1 MKHISK
7 LQIKILKKV
16 FEYNKKNFSE
26 ASFFCPSSFSIG
38 FYQMKLWIN
47 KKNIFK
53 FILAF
58 IKEIFAIVLANNY
71 EVKGNIKNLKNFKNI
86 VITFGND
93 ASIKKKLYIDK
104 YFNYSSKDSSV
115 LWVVIFSGKK
125 IFYNNNVISIV
136 KKKTNFIY
144 KIKNFIFYFVKL
156 FFEKKNLHKLTNN
169 HFTSKKLEKIFNTIL
184 KKKVIKNSKIFFPYE
199 SQPFQN
205 NLIKNIKSLDKKIKI
220 IGYVH
225 SYPAFPSRLM
235 KKNINPDCLIVN
247 SRDQIYSFTKF
258 LNWKKK
264 EIIFLPSVR
273 FKKRNLNDLSSKIFL
288 PIDFNSIEHICN
300 SIKDLSKIYN
310 LKKFKIQNHPESI
323 NSKKHIRLIYKINQI
338 IYKVGS
344 SQLITKTP
352 IFIGSTGAIIES
364 LNHGFEPIH
373 IMEDLEFEIYSQTLW
388 PSIKSH
394 FIDNNIVEYKLI
406 KKNIV
411 SIQKNFLFDRYLKM
425 N

>member
-1 MKHISK
+1 MKKISK

-16 FEYNKKNFSE
+16 FQYNNKNFSV
-26 ASFFCPSSFSIG
+26 ASFLCPSSYSIG
-38 FYQMKLWIN
+38 FYHMKLWIN
-47 KKNIFK
+47 NKNIFK

-58 IKEIFAIVLANNY
+58 LKEIFAIVLANDY
-71 EVKGNIKNLKNFKNI
+71 EVKGDITNLKNFKNI

-93 ASIKKKLYIDK
+93 TSIRKKLYFDK
-104 YFNYSSKDSSV
+104 YFNYSSKDRSI
-115 LWVVIFSGKK
+115 LWIVIFSGKK
-125 IFYNNNVISIV
+125 VFYNNNVISIV

-144 KIKNFIFYFVKL
+144 KIKNCIFFFTNIL
-156 FFEKKNLHKLTNN
+156 FEKKNIYKLTNN
-169 HFTSKKLEKIFNTIL
+169 HFTSKKLEKIFENIL
-184 KKKVIKNSKIFFPYE
+184 KKKIIKDSKIFFPYE

-205 NLIKNIKSLDKKIKI
+205 NLIKNIKSLYKKTKV

-225 SYPAFPSRLM
+225 SYHAFPSRLM
-235 KKNINPDCLIVN
+235 KKNINPDHLIVN
-247 SRDQIYSFTKF
+247 SRDQIYSLTKF

-264 EIIFLPSVR
+264 DIIFMPSVR
-273 FKKRNLNDLSSKIFL
+273 FKKRNLKDLNSKIFL
-288 PIDFNSIEHICN
+288 PIDFNSTEQICN
-300 SIKDLSKIYN
+300 SIKELNKIYN
-310 LKKFKIQNHPESI
+310 LKKFEIKNHPESK
-323 NSKKHIRLIYKINQI
+323 NSKKHIKLINEIDEI
-338 IYKVGS
+338 IYNAGGS
-344 SQLITKTP
+344 KLKTKTP

-394 FIDNNIVEYKLI
+394 FIDDNIVKYKLI

-411 SIQKNFLFDRYLKM
+411 SIKKNFLFDRYLKM